1 MRWQRWIASTGVAVL
16 TLSVASSHAAAGSVP
31 CGPSVTTPVPQP
43 TAAHLAAAG
52 LSGFPLAPDDRRVD
66 LVAPPFTNSTD
77 VTNPLFPISE
87 LRSAILNGHV
97 DGKPLKIETTLLP
110 DTRIV
115 EWSPGQC
122 VRTLVSQFVAYEGGQ
137 IKEVALDHY
146 AQADD
151 GSVWYFGEDVF
162 NYEHGVVADTGGT
175 WLAGKEGP
183 AAMIMPG
190 QPKVGDVNRSEN
202 IPGLVF
208 EEVTIKE
215 TGRTVNGPRGPQQ
228 GAIVGSELHDDGTRE
243 DKFFAPGYGEF
254 RSASPSELEAM
265 AVAVPTDASA
275 GPEPAQLRRILD
287 GTTDAFRAARA
298 HHWRAASAAVDGIS
312 KAWRA
317 DRPGGTPPRL
327 VAPLTRALDALDRAV
342 THRRSSKARSTA
354 LDVAQ
359 ATLDLLLRYRQPAEI
374 DRSRFALWAQQARV
388 DASARHRSALS
399 GDVATLTWIRDRIA
413 RSFDSVD
420 VVRIDHRLTQLEANV
435 ADDELRAAART
446 ITALLDAAAR
456 ARQAKTQDPPPRTPT
471 RLRVGGNGAFA
482 DLLSPE
488 RRR

>member
-1 MRWQRWIASTGVAVL
+1 MATLDRERGRRCVDAVGRPVSRGGGLRPMRPERD
-16 TLSVASSHAAAGSVP
+16 HAGSPADGRASRRGGTIGISARTRRPPRRPRGAAVHELHERHEPAVP
-31 CGPSVTTPVPQP
+31 DQRAALGDPQRP
-43 TAAHLAAAG
+43 RRRRAA
-52 LSGFPLAPDDRRVD
+52 
-66 LVAPPFTNSTD
+66 
-77 VTNPLFPISE
+77 E
-87 LRSAILNGHV
+87 
-97 DGKPLKIETTLLP
+97 IETTLLP
-110 DTRIV
+110 DTRII

-190 QPKVGDVNRSEN
+190 PAVGDVNRPEN

-215 TGRTVNGPRGPQQ
+215 SGKTVHGPRGSVQERSSAASCTTTARVRTSSSRPATASSAPRARASSRRWPSPCRPMRPQTRSPPSW
-228 GAIVGSELHDDGTRE
+228 VGSSTARPARSGPP
-243 DKFFAPGYGEF
+243 AP
-254 RSASPSELEAM
+254 A
-265 AVAVPTDASA
+265 
-275 GPEPAQLRRILD
+275 I
-287 GTTDAFRAARA
+287 
-298 HHWRAASAAVDGIS
+298 WRAASSAVDGIS

-342 THRRSSKARSTA
+342 TRRRSRTARSTA

-359 ATLDLLLRYRQPAEI
+359 ATLDLRLRYRPPAEI
-374 DRSRFALWAQQARV
+374 DRARFALWARQGTSTPPRANGP
-388 DASARHRSALS
+388 RSAGMS
-399 GDVATLTWIRDRIA
+399 PHSPGSATGWHAASTA
-413 RSFDSVD
+413 STS
-420 VVRIDHRLTQLEANV
+420 
-435 ADDELRAAART
+435 RAST
-446 ITALLDAAAR
+446 T
-456 ARQAKTQDPPPRTPT
+456 
-471 RLRVGGNGAFA
+471 G
-482 DLLSPE
+482 
-488 RRR
+488 